1 MNKVNSIGSNGSLEH
16 SRQSDIFA
24 FLEYTDIR
32 MNTHHGRWQREGP
45 SPLNPAAPTGKEKGD
60 LKLEKG

>member
-1 MNKVNSIGSNGSLEH
+1 MGALNTAGKVAFLPEDSP
-16 SRQSDIFA
+16 